1 MITRRQPKNV
11 IIRVHKEQTNHGR
24 NFSQSEM
31 DSKRKSIILKV
42 LQDLKKRHKNLF
54 NNLIVH
60 EASIKEDLFILI
72 KEEDLAKFDY
82 AKFLTKADQECI
94 INRLDNKKRHNTY
107 TNISQNELDIE
118 ENKKEGNRSFTNTK
132 KDSLALGLNLN
143 DQLQNYANNF
153 NSNSLDINV
162 LHTNNKIDELKNY
175 KEKDEWALMLKK
187 QHLDFLNEKLN
198 RLKQQEEKKKEITQ
212 ILANQIAEKNYQKQN
227 KLNNEERFNENWVK
241 DYENWKNSEIKMKKK
256 NENKIREFIEE
267 RDNVYKSNIYLLKN
281 KIR

>member
-11 IIRVHKEQTNHGR
+11 IIRVNKEQSNHGR
-24 NFSQSEM
+24 NYSQSEM
-31 DSKRKSIILKV
+31 DSKRKSIILKI

-54 NNLIVH
+54 NNLIVN
-60 EASIKEDLFILI
+60 EVSIKEDLFILI
-72 KEEDLAKFDY
+72 KEEDLSKFDY

-94 INRLDNKKRHNTY
+94 INRLDTRKRHNTY
-107 TNISQNELDIE
+107 ANISQNELDID
-118 ENKKEGNRSFTNTK
+118 ENKKEVNRSFINTK

-143 DQLQNYANNF
+143 EKMKNYKYDYANNY
-153 NSNSLDINV
+153 NSNSLDIIN
-162 LHTNNKIDELKNY
+162 LHTNDKYDELKNY

-198 RLKQQEEKKKEITQ
+198 RLKQQEEKKKEITK

-227 KLNNEERFNENWVK
+227 KLNNEEKFNVNWVK
-241 DYENWKNSEIKMKKK
+241 DYENWKKSEIKMKEK

-267 RDNVYKSNIYLLKN
+267 RDNVFKS
-281 KIR
+281 KI